1 MNKLDVLITGDLQ
14 RTPEEEAIRPYSTS
28 VLITSDDGHRT
39 VVDTSAVFMR
49 DELVKNLAKLGLKP
63 SDVNTVILTHSHDD
77 HTGNVEIFKK
87 ARILIHSGGNPIPGA
102 KIADG
107 IVDIAKGIS
116 LMGTPGHTPDSMSVM
131 VDIGKTYI
139 IAGDAVPLKD
149 NYVRNVPPAVNY
161 DVELALDSLKR
172 IVKYADVIVPGHGA
186 PFAVGRR

>member
-49 DELVKNLAKLGLKP
+49 DELVKNLAKFGLKP

-87 ARILIHSGGNPIPGA
+87 ARILIHSGGNSIPGA

-139 IAGDAVPLKD
+139 MAGDAVPLKD

-161 DVELALDSLKR
+161 DVELALDSLKK